1 MCKMSL
7 LCYSREAL
15 KAEGQTPSKGSDAGR
30 SPLPVCGREGVGGEV
45 GDGPDSAGAHHVL
58 QLLSQGQW
66 EIIERFTFIFEKD
79 NPS

>member
-1 MCKMSL
+1 M
-7 LCYSREAL
+7 
-15 KAEGQTPSKGSDAGR
+15 
-30 SPLPVCGREGVGGEV
+30 CGREGVGGEV